1 MFNKNNKKNK
11 KEINHRK
18 IIGTRI
24 LGGFLKFIRR
34 YTVIHF
40 VISAVIIT
48 AAVIGTFE
56 GFEYVYKES
65 VITRQKAVVQNEA
78 VLIAAE
84 YAGYAGL
91 HEAEQSGMESRLGSY
106 SAMNQIRIRVVDLN
120 YNIYVDTYSTDSG
133 KTILNSR
140 VFETFNT
147 HKTSSA
153 YDNKSGDIQAVA
165 PVYNDAGDFIAVLV
179 ADLDYT
185 EIDSL
190 FINVN
195 SQNNN
200 IKTIIITICLIAVII
215 SSYFLNRPVRRIIR
229 IMADVNTGHTDER
242 IPVKGYT
249 EIREMAEDFNGI
261 MDKASETDKSRAEFV
276 SNVSH
281 ELKTPI
287 TSIKVLAEALN
298 TQENVPIEMYQEFMQ
313 DIVSEIDRES
323 KIIEDLLT
331 LVRMDKTTAA
341 LNVTSVN
348 MNELLEMTLKRLKP
362 IAQKKN
368 IELLFE
374 SFRPVVAQID
384 EVKMTQVISNL
395 VENAIKYNVDDGW
408 VHVSLN
414 ADYQYFYIRV
424 EDSGIG
430 IPEESQNKIFERFYR
445 VDKARSRE
453 TGGTGLGLAI
463 VKNIIL
469 LHHGT
474 IKVHS
479 EENIGTTFTMRVPL
493 NYVEG

>member
-1 MFNKNNKKNK
+1 MFNKNKKRNDHRRIFFDRGFESFFRFINKYS
-11 KEINHRK
+11 
-18 IIGTRI
+18 TRQ
-24 LGGFLKFIRR
+24 FA
-34 YTVIHF
+34 VA
-40 VISAVIIT
+40 AVII
-48 AAVIGTFE
+48 AVAVISTFE
-56 GFEYVYKES
+56 GFEYIYKES
-65 VITRQKAVVQNEA
+65 VITRQTAIIQNEA

-84 YAGYAGL
+84 YSNYESLDA
-91 HEAEQSGMESRLGSY
+91 AENNNMNSRLSSY
-106 SAMNQIRIRVVDLN
+106 SALNQIRIRVVNLN
-120 YNIYVDTYSTDSG
+120 YVISVDTYAIDTN

-140 VFETFNT
+140 VFDIFSN
-147 HKTSSA
+147 HKNSSG
-153 YDNKSGDIQAVA
+153 YDKKTGNIQAAV
-165 PVYNDAGDFIAVLV
+165 PVYNDSGTFIAVLI

-185 EIDSL
+185 EIREIADD
-190 FINVN
+190 F
-195 SQNNN
+195 NN
-200 IKTIIITICLIAVII
+200 I
-215 SSYFLNRPVRRIIR
+215 
-229 IMADVNTGHTDER
+229 
-242 IPVKGYT
+242 
-249 EIREMAEDFNGI
+249 
-261 MDKASETDKSRAEFV
+261 MDRANETDQSRAEFV

-287 TSIKVLAEALN
+287 TSIKVLAESLN
-298 TQENVPIEMYQEFMQ
+298 TQENVPLEVYQEFMQ

-331 LVRMDKTTAA
+331 LVRMDKSAA
-341 LNVTSVN
+341 TLNISSVN

-362 IAQKKN
+362 LAQKKN

-395 VENAIKYNVDDGW
+395 VENSIKYNVEDGW

-430 IPEESQNKIFERFYR
+430 IPEESINKIFERFYR

-469 LHHGT
+469 MHHGT

-479 EENIGTTFTMRVPL
+479 EENIGTTFTMRIPL
-493 NYVEG
+493 NYVDSQQ

>member
-1 MFNKNNKKNK
+1 MFNKNKNK
-11 KEINHRK
+11 KEINRRK
-18 IIGTRI
+18 IVWIRI
-24 LGGFLKFIRR
+24 FDNFLKFIRR
-34 YTVIHF
+34 YTVIQF
-40 VISAVIIT
+40 VVSAVIIT

-56 GFEYVYKES
+56 GFEYIYKES

-78 VLIAAE
+78 ILIAAE

-91 HEAEQSGMESRLGSY
+91 HDAELSGMGSRLNSY
-106 SAMNQIRIRVVDLN
+106 SAMNQIRIRIVDLN
-120 YNIYVDTYSTDSG
+120 YNVYADTYSTDYG
-133 KTILNSR
+133 KTIINSK
-140 VFETFNT
+140 VFDTVVS
-147 HKTSSA
+147 HKTSTV
-153 YDNKSGDIQAVA
+153 YDYKSGDIQAVT
-165 PVYNDAGDFIAVLV
+165 PVYNDEGDFIAVLV

-190 FINVN
+190 FMNVN

-200 IKTIIITICLIAVII
+200 IKVIIITICLIALIVLLH
-215 SSYFLNRPVRRIIR
+215 FLNRPVRRIID
-229 IMADVNTGHTDER
+229 IMANVNAGHNDER
-242 IPVKGYT
+242 IPLKGYT
-249 EIREMAEDFNGI
+249 EIREIAEDFNGI
-261 MDKASETDKSRAEFV
+261 MDKANETDQSRAEFV

-287 TSIKVLAEALN
+287 TSIKVLAESLN
-298 TQENVPIEMYQEFMQ
+298 TQENVPIEVYKEFMQ
-313 DIVSEIDRES
+313 DIVTEIDRES

-331 LVRMDKTTAA
+331 LVRMDKTTAT
-341 LNVTSVN
+341 LNITSVN

-463 VKNIIL
+463 VRNTIL

-493 NYVEG
+493 NYVEVQ

>member
-1 MFNKNNKKNK
+1 MN
-11 KEINHRK
+11 
-18 IIGTRI
+18 
-24 LGGFLKFIRR
+24 
-34 YTVIHF
+34 
-40 VISAVIIT
+40 
-48 AAVIGTFE
+48 
-56 GFEYVYKES
+56 
-65 VITRQKAVVQNEA
+65 
-78 VLIAAE
+78 
-84 YAGYAGL
+84 
-91 HEAEQSGMESRLGSY
+91 SRLSSY
-106 SAMNQIRIRVVDLN
+106 SALNQIRIRVVDLN
-120 YNIYVDTYSTDSG
+120 YVVSVDTYEIDTN

-140 VFETFNT
+140 VFDIFSN
-147 HKTSSA
+147 HKNSSG
-153 YDNKSGDIQAVA
+153 YDKKTGNIQAAV
-165 PVYNDAGDFIAVLV
+165 PVYNDSGTFIAVLI

-185 EIDSL
+185 EIDAM
-190 FINVN
+190 FHDVN
-195 SQNNN
+195 GQNNN
-200 IKTIIITICLIAVII
+200 IEVVIITICLVVLII
-215 SSYFLNRPVRRIIR
+215 GIYLLNRPVKRVLDIVSNVS
-229 IMADVNTGHTDER
+229 AGHTDER

-249 EIREMAEDFNGI
+249 EIREIADDFNNI
-261 MDKASETDKSRAEFV
+261 MDRANETDQSRAEFV

-287 TSIKVLAEALN
+287 TSIKVLAESLN
-298 TQENVPIEMYQEFMQ
+298 TQENVPLEVYQEFMQ

-331 LVRMDKTTAA
+331 LVRMDKSAA
-341 LNVTSVN
+341 TLNISSVN
-348 MNELLEMTLKRLKP
+348 MNEMLEMTLKRLKP
-362 IAQKKN
+362 LAQKKN

-395 VENAIKYNVDDGW
+395 VENSIKYNVEDGW

-430 IPEESQNKIFERFYR
+430 IPEESINKIFERFYR

-469 LHHGT
+469 MHHGT

-479 EENIGTTFTMRVPL
+479 EENIGTTFTMRIPL
-493 NYVEG
+493 NYVDSQQ

>member
-1 MFNKNNKKNK
+1 MFNKNKKRNDHRRIFFDRGFESFFRFINKYS
-11 KEINHRK
+11 
-18 IIGTRI
+18 TRQ
-24 LGGFLKFIRR
+24 FA
-34 YTVIHF
+34 VA
-40 VISAVIIT
+40 AVII
-48 AAVIGTFE
+48 AVAVISTFE
-56 GFEYVYKES
+56 GFEYIYKES
-65 VITRQKAVVQNEA
+65 VITRQTAIIQNEA

-84 YAGYAGL
+84 YSNYESLDA
-91 HEAEQSGMESRLGSY
+91 AENNNMNSRLSSY
-106 SAMNQIRIRVVDLN
+106 SALNQIIIRVVNLN
-120 YNIYVDTYSTDSG
+120 YVISVDTYAIDTN

-140 VFETFNT
+140 VFDIFSN
-147 HKTSSA
+147 HKNSSG
-153 YDNKSGDIQAVA
+153 YDKKTGNIQAAV
-165 PVYNDAGDFIAVLV
+165 PVYNDSGTFIAVLI

-185 EIDSL
+185 EIDAM
-190 FINVN
+190 FHDVN
-195 SQNNN
+195 GQNNN
-200 IKTIIITICLIAVII
+200 IKVVIITICLVVLII
-215 SSYFLNRPVRRIIR
+215 GIYLLNRPVKRVLDIVSNVS
-229 IMADVNTGHTDER
+229 AGHTDER

-249 EIREMAEDFNGI
+249 EIREIADDFNNI
-261 MDKASETDKSRAEFV
+261 MDRANETDQSRAEFV

-287 TSIKVLAEALN
+287 TSIKVLAESLN
-298 TQENVPIEMYQEFMQ
+298 TQENVPLEVYQEFMQ

-331 LVRMDKTTAA
+331 LVRMDKSAA
-341 LNVTSVN
+341 TLNISSVN

-362 IAQKKN
+362 LAQKKN

-395 VENAIKYNVDDGW
+395 VENSIKYNVEDGW

-430 IPEESQNKIFERFYR
+430 IPEESINKIFERFYR

-469 LHHGT
+469 MHHGT

-479 EENIGTTFTMRVPL
+479 EENIGTTFTMRIPL
-493 NYVEG
+493 NYVDSQQ

>member
-1 MFNKNNKKNK
+1 MPTL
-11 KEINHRK
+11 I
-18 IIGTRI
+18 T
-24 LGGFLKFIRR
+24 LKL
-34 YTVIHF
+34 F
-40 VISAVIIT
+40 V
-48 AAVIGTFE
+48 
-56 GFEYVYKES
+56 
-65 VITRQKAVVQNEA
+65 
-78 VLIAAE
+78 
-84 YAGYAGL
+84 
-91 HEAEQSGMESRLGSY
+91 
-106 SAMNQIRIRVVDLN
+106 
-120 YNIYVDTYSTDSG
+120 
-133 KTILNSR
+133 
-140 VFETFNT
+140 
-147 HKTSSA
+147 
-153 YDNKSGDIQAVA
+153 
-165 PVYNDAGDFIAVLV
+165 
-179 ADLDYT
+179 
-185 EIDSL
+185 
-190 FINVN
+190 NVN

-200 IKTIIITICLIAVII
+200 IKVIIITICFVALLV
-215 SSYFLNRPVRRIIR
+215 SSRFLNKPVRRLTDIV
-229 IMADVNTGHTDER
+229 ANVNAGHTDER
-242 IPVKGYT
+242 IPMKGYT
-249 EIREMAEDFNGI
+249 EIREIAEDFNGI
-261 MDKASETDKSRAEFV
+261 MDKANETDQSRAEFV

-287 TSIKVLAEALN
+287 TSIKVLAESLN
-298 TQENVPIEMYQEFMQ
+298 TQENVPIEVYQEFMQ

-331 LVRMDKTTAA
+331 LVRMDKTTAS
-341 LNVTSVN
+341 LNITSVN

-430 IPEESQNKIFERFYR
+430 IPEESINKIFERFYR

-463 VKNIIL
+463 VRNIIIM
-469 LHHGT
+469 HHGT

-493 NYVEG
+493 NYVDTPQA

>member
-1 MFNKNNKKNK
+1 MFNKNKKRNDHRRIFFDRGFESFFRFINKYS
-11 KEINHRK
+11 
-18 IIGTRI
+18 TRQ
-24 LGGFLKFIRR
+24 FA
-34 YTVIHF
+34 VA
-40 VISAVIIT
+40 AVII
-48 AAVIGTFE
+48 AVAVISTFE
-56 GFEYVYKES
+56 GFEYIYKES
-65 VITRQKAVVQNEA
+65 VITRQTAIIQNEA

-84 YAGYAGL
+84 YSNYESLDA
-91 HEAEQSGMESRLGSY
+91 AENNNMNSRLSSY
-106 SAMNQIRIRVVDLN
+106 SALNQIRIRVVNLN
-120 YNIYVDTYSTDSG
+120 YVISVDTYAIDTN

-140 VFETFNT
+140 VFDIFSN
-147 HKTSSA
+147 HKNSSG
-153 YDNKSGDIQAVA
+153 YDKKTGNIQAAV
-165 PVYNDAGDFIAVLV
+165 PVYNDSGTFIAVLI

-185 EIDSL
+185 EIDAM
-190 FINVN
+190 FHDVN
-195 SQNNN
+195 GQNNN
-200 IKTIIITICLIAVII
+200 IKVVIITICLVVLII
-215 SSYFLNRPVRRIIR
+215 GIYLLNRPVKRVLDIVSNVS
-229 IMADVNTGHTDER
+229 AGYTDER

-249 EIREMAEDFNGI
+249 EIREIADDFNNI
-261 MDKASETDKSRAEFV
+261 MDRANETDQSRAEFV

-287 TSIKVLAEALN
+287 TSIKVLAESLN
-298 TQENVPIEMYQEFMQ
+298 TQENVPLEVYQEFMQ

-331 LVRMDKTTAA
+331 LVRMDKSAA
-341 LNVTSVN
+341 TLNISSVN

-362 IAQKKN
+362 LAQKKN

-395 VENAIKYNVDDGW
+395 VENSIKYNVEDGW

-430 IPEESQNKIFERFYR
+430 IPEESINKIFERFYR

-469 LHHGT
+469 MHHGT

-479 EENIGTTFTMRVPL
+479 EENIGTTFTMRIPL
-493 NYVEG
+493 NYVDSQQ